1 MANKS
6 GIVLG
11 IGCLVG
17 LAVVIGVSLMVVTA
31 MQSRLPSDIVL
42 SVRLAGP
49 IVEVSVEDPFAELT
63 GNAPTSMRDL
73 RRALI
78 LAADDDRVRGVR
90 LRLDSVGG
98 GFANAQEI
106 RALLARVSAAGKWT
120 AAYMDTAGEFA
131 PGNRIYYLASAC
143 DEISLNPAG
152 DVNLIGLSVRSP
164 FIRGT
169 FDKLGIKPEFP
180 GRGPYK
186 TARFMYTETEFTA
199 GQREMMEWLAGSI
212 MDQMVNDIAIGRGLD
227 LANLRN
233 SIDSAPLSAAAAAQ
247 AGLVDHLEDWT
258 SYSDRLAERES
269 GGTKVVGLSRFLQRV
284 PEETGGSRIAVVT
297 AIGSIM
303 RGESGKSI
311 NPLFG
316 GDIMGSD
323 TIAKAWRNVRDA
335 KNIKA
340 AVFRVDSPGGSA
352 VASEI
357 IRQEMIRVAEEIPVV
372 VSMSNVAASGG
383 YWISCG
389 AQRIV
394 ADPGTITASIG
405 VFAGHLNTE
414 RFWSEKLGIT
424 YGKMDFG
431 ANANI
436 YGDLDDWTDP
446 QRVIL
451 DGMLDRIY
459 DDFLERV
466 ADTRGMTTDEVHAI
480 AEGRVFTGAQA
491 LERGLVDH
499 LGGFDTALAAAR
511 ELGRHRSGSQG
522 DPGRLP
528 QERALVAADSREEE
542 GRRGRCRRD
551 GRDGS
556 ALGEHRPPRDPG
568 RRLDA
573 ADHRRVDQQSD
584 AAAANR
590 RTMSA
595 TGSIWCTPPT
605 LLPAWK

>member
-6 GIVLG
+6 GIVVG

-49 IVEVSVEDPFAELT
+49 IVEVSVDDPFAELT

-164 FIRGT
+164 FIRGA

-227 LANLRN
+227 LADLRN
-233 SIDSAPLSAAAAAQ
+233 SIDSAPLSAAAAAE

-258 SYSDRLAERES
+258 SYRDRLAERES
-269 GGTKVVGLSRFLQRV
+269 AGTKVVGLSRFLQRV
-284 PEETGGSRIAVVT
+284 PEGTGGDRIAVVT

-316 GDIMGSD
+316 GDIDRYRHHRQG
-323 TIAKAWRNVRDA
+323 
-335 KNIKA
+335 
-340 AVFRVDSPGGSA
+340 
-352 VASEI
+352 VAQCARRKEHQG
-357 IRQEMIRVAEEIPVV
+357 R
-372 VSMSNVAASGG
+372 
-383 YWISCG
+383 
-389 AQRIV
+389 RI
-394 ADPGTITASIG
+394 
-405 VFAGHLNTE
+405 
-414 RFWSEKLGIT
+414 
-424 YGKMDFG
+424 
-431 ANANI
+431 
-436 YGDLDDWTDP
+436 
-446 QRVIL
+446 
-451 DGMLDRIY
+451 
-459 DDFLERV
+459 
-466 ADTRGMTTDEVHAI
+466 
-480 AEGRVFTGAQA
+480 
-491 LERGLVDH
+491 
-499 LGGFDTALAAAR
+499 
-511 ELGRHRSGSQG
+511 
-522 DPGRLP
+522 PGRLSRWLRSGVGDHSPGDDQGCRGDSGRGLDVERRRLRRLLDQLRRPAHRRRPGHHHRVDRGLRRPP
-528 QERALVAADSREEE
+528 QYRALLVGKARHHIRQDGFWRQ
-542 GRRGRCRRD
+542 RRHLWR
-551 GRDGS
+551 S
-556 ALGEHRPPRDPG
+556 
-568 RRLDA
+568 
-573 ADHRRVDQQSD
+573 
-584 AAAANR
+584 
-590 RTMSA
+590 
-595 TGSIWCTPPT
+595 
-605 LLPAWK
+605 